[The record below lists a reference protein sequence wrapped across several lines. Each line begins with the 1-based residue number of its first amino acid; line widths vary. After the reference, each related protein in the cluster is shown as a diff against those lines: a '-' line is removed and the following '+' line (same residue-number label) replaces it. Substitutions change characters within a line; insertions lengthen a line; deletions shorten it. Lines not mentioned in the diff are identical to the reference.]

1 MNVFLFAVR
10 SREPQSMGDPA
21 PRKLYVCSLIGMI
34 RTKRLRLQVLEWSGV
49 SLIDRSFEEV
59 QQIIER
65 TDDVVVDLIVEHAT
79 DM

>member
-1 MNVFLFAVR
+1 MSIVLFSFFFFFLPNNTG
-10 SREPQSMGDPA
+10 ETQGIDDC
-21 PRKLYVCSLIGMI
+21 CS
-34 RTKRLRLQVLEWSGV
+34 QVLEWSGV

-65 TDDVVVDLIVEHAT
+65 TDDVAELVVEHAT

>member
-1 MNVFLFAVR
+1 MHTRHACIHVLWHTNTLH
-10 SREPQSMGDPA
+10 P
-21 PRKLYVCSLIGMI
+21 
-34 RTKRLRLQVLEWSGV
+34 QVLEWSGV

-65 TDDVVVDLIVEHAT
+65 TDDVAELVVEHAT